1 MAYGP
6 TVHPPN
12 GSCTLCIRHYVAMPH
27 MAYSHVHP
35 RLYSLVAIPYGCVY
49 TACIT
54 YTYGCLLTRPMAL
67 VRKPP
72 SKNKGYIRY
81 SQPVLAHDVTCVPQ
95 VAHY

>member
-54 YTYGCLLTRPMAL
+54 YTYGPTGLRY
-67 VRKPP
+67 K
-72 SKNKGYIRY
+72 IRISRY
-81 SQPVLAHDVTCVPQ
+81 NGHLSGLNTMSAWPTAMF
-95 VAHY
+95 